1 MLISQ
6 LHRRKSILRYDQPMP
21 RVKPIAFLLWLYIP
35 ILLMGLLLPR
45 STATDI
51 DSAPMG
57 FIRRLIH
64 EILYLTGPPEI
75 FLNFLLFIP
84 FFFAISFLAPTLS
97 RAWAASISCLTSAAA
112 ELAQSQIPGRVS
124 SVRDFFSNCVG
135 VMIAFTFIS
144 AFSEKKVIKE
154 P

>member
-1 MLISQ
+1 
-6 LHRRKSILRYDQPMP
+6 MP
-21 RVKPIAFLLWLYIP
+21 RVKPIAFLLGLYIP

-45 STATDI
+45 STATGI
-51 DSAPMG
+51 DPAPMG

-84 FFFAISFLAPTLS
+84 FFFAIMFLVPALS
-97 RAWAASISCLTSAAA
+97 RPWAAFISCLTSAAA

-124 SVRDFFSNCVG
+124 SIRDFFSNCVG
-135 VMIAFTFIS
+135 VMIALALVT
-144 AFSEKKVIKE
+144 AFSEKKSMKRV
-154 P
+154 

>member
-1 MLISQ
+1 
-6 LHRRKSILRYDQPMP
+6 MP
-21 RVKPIAFLLWLYIP
+21 RVKPIAFLLGLYIP

-45 STATDI
+45 STAIGI

-64 EILYLTGPPEI
+64 QILYLTGPPEI

-84 FFFAISFLAPTLS
+84 LFFAILFLVPTL
-97 RAWAASISCLTSAAA
+97 ALHWAAFIACLTSAAA

-124 SVRDFFSNCVG
+124 SIRDFFSNCVG
-135 VMIAFTFIS
+135 VVFALAVATALS
-144 AFSEKKVIKE
+144 KEKSHKE
-154 P
+154 F

>member
-1 MLISQ
+1 
-6 LHRRKSILRYDQPMP
+6 MP
-21 RVKPIAFLLWLYIP
+21 RVKPIALLMGLYIP

-45 STATDI
+45 STATGI
-51 DSAPMG
+51 DSAPVG
-57 FIRRLIH
+57 FVRRLIH

-97 RAWAASISCLTSAAA
+97 RSWAAFISCLTSAAA

-124 SVRDFFSNCVG
+124 SMRDFFSNCVG
-135 VMIAFTFIS
+135 VMIAFTLIT
-144 AFSEKKVIKE
+144 AFSEKKAIKQV
-154 P
+154 

>member
-1 MLISQ
+1 
-6 LHRRKSILRYDQPMP
+6 MP
-21 RVKPIAFLLWLYIP
+21 RVKPIAFLSGLYIP

-45 STATDI
+45 STATGI

-97 RAWAASISCLTSAAA
+97 RLGAAFISCLASAAA

-124 SVRDFFSNCVG
+124 SLRDFLSNCVG
-135 VMIAFTFIS
+135 VVVALAVIS
-144 AFSEKKVIKE
+144 GIPKGKSLKSF
-154 P
+154 